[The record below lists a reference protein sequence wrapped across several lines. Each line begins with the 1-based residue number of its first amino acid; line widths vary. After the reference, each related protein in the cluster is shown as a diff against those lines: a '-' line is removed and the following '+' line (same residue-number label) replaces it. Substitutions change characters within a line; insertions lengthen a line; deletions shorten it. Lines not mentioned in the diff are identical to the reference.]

1 MEDVDFSTKVTR
13 EELESMCADLFDR
26 VGKPVTDALKSA
38 DITMVTDMYSTEIM
52 SISNFDGM
60 NVYITFVRHMCSI
73 YMFVYVCTCIC
84 RLRN

>member
-38 DITMVTDMYSTEIM
+38 DITMVTDLCSTRIM

-60 NVYITFVRHMCSI
+60 NVCITFVLRVFCLCVCI
-73 YMFVYVCTCIC
+73 CVYVH
-84 RLRN
+84 NYVDY